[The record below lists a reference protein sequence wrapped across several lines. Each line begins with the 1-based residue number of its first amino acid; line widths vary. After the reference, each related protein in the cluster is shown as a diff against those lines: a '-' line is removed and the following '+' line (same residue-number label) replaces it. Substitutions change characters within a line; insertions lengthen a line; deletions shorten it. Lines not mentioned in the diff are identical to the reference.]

1 VVSQTVKITDMMINI
16 QQFINDLSPPKFHNF
31 TKKLKF
37 KSMQKTIFFFIIIC
51 FTIKGANSQTT
62 KGNWLVG
69 GSASY
74 ASTNYKSDAG
84 SKSIGFVFN
93 LSPNIGYFLA
103 DKFATGI
110 KIGIGKSGYKAQG
123 TSVSSIYTD
132 FNVGPFVRYYLLSSD
147 KQFNIITEGSYQYGF
162 TADELRRLTT
172 KNTFAFA
179 AGPVVYFNSS
189 VGLEFLV
196 GYATY
201 KNLGFSGSNSTVQVG
216 LGLQVHLQRDK

>member
-1 VVSQTVKITDMMINI
+1 MKKRLVSY
-16 QQFINDLSPPKFHNF
+16 L
-31 TKKLKF
+31 LL
-37 KSMQKTIFFFIIIC
+37 TIFLIVSCLTADCQI
-51 FTIKGANSQTT
+51 T

-110 KIGIGKSGYKAQG
+110 KTGIGKSGYKAPG

-147 KQFNIITEGSYQYGF
+147 KQFNIITEGLYQYGF
-162 TADELRRLTT
+162 TAGNLGRLTT
-172 KNTFAFA
+172 KNTFAFS
-179 AGPVVYFNSS
+179 AGTVVYFNSS
-189 VGLEFLV
+189 VGLEFLI

-201 KNLGFSGSNSTVQVG
+201 KNVGFSGSNNTVQVG
-216 LGLQVHLQRDK
+216 LGLQVHLERDK